1 MSATVNI
8 ETTALSEVKKNAQL
22 TYPSFGM
29 DDPLIDFNCTVL
41 YISLVCFYLLK
52 GKEGGK
58 FRFKVRKKKKISLFS
73 TKCREY
79 WIH

>member
-73 TKCREY
+73 TKCLEY
-79 WIH
+79 

>member
-8 ETTALSEVKKNAQL
+8 ETTLTEVKKNVQL

-41 YISLVCFYLLK
+41 HISLVCFYLLK
-52 GKEGGK
+52 GKEKGK

-73 TKCREY
+73 TKCLEY
-79 WIH
+79 

>member
-8 ETTALSEVKKNAQL
+8 ETTALTEVKKIVQL

-41 YISLVCFYLLK
+41 YTSLVCFYLLK

-58 FRFKVRKKKKISLFS
+58 FTGRFKIRKKKKISLFS
-73 TKCREY
+73 TKCLEY
-79 WIH
+79 